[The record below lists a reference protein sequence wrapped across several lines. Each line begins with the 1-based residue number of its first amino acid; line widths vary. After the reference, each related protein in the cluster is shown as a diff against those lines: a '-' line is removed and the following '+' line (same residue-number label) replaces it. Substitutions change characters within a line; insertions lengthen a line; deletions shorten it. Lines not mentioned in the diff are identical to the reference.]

1 MGEEFK
7 AITTQEEF
15 DKAIQDRLNRQKETL
30 EKQYADYET
39 IKTKN
44 ASLESENAALKATV
58 EESNKKT
65 EGYDKSISDLNA
77 KIAGY
82 ETANMRTRIALQ
94 NGIPYDL
101 ASRLVGDDEASI
113 TADAKKLAELVG
125 HKEPIAPLKDTEP
138 NISGSDGAYKSLL
151 ENLNLEGE

>member
-1 MGEEFK
+1 MSEEFK

-15 DKAIQDRLNRQKETL
+15 DRAIQERLNRQKESI
-30 EKQYADYET
+30 EKQYADYAEIKARNTILET
-39 IKTKN
+39 EAGTLK
-44 ASLESENAALKATV
+44 ASLAEVNGKIG
-58 EESNKKT
+58 N
-65 EGYDKSISDLNA
+65 YDKDLSSLNA

-94 NGIPYDL
+94 HGIPYDL
-101 ASRLVGDDEASI
+101 AGRLVGEDEASI

-125 HKEPIAPLKDTEP
+125 SKEPVPPLRDVEP
-138 NISGSDGAYKSLL
+138 IIDGKDGAYKALL

>member
-1 MGEEFK
+1 MEFK

-15 DKAIQDRLNRQKETL
+15 DTAIQERLSRQKKSIE
-30 EKQYADYET
+30 EQYADYAEIKKRNAELET
-39 IKTKN
+39 EVGTLKTTL
-44 ASLESENAALKATV
+44 AET
-58 EESNKKT
+58 NKKYAD
-65 EGYDKSISDLNA
+65 YDKDVADLNA

-94 NGIPYDL
+94 YGIPFDL
-101 ASRLVGDDEASI
+101 AGRLVGEDEESI

-125 HKEPIAPLKDTEP
+125 HKEPIAPLKDVEP
-138 NISGSDGAYKSLL
+138 TVDDKDGAYKSLL

>member
-1 MGEEFK
+1 MEFK

-15 DKAIQDRLNRQKETL
+15 DRAIQERLNRQKESI
-30 EKQYADYET
+30 EKQYADYAE

-44 ASLESENAALKATV
+44 TELETEIGALKTTLS
-58 EESNKKT
+58 ETKTKT
-65 EGYDKSISDLNA
+65 EGYDKDIADLNA

-94 NGIPYDL
+94 HGIPYDL
-101 ASRLVGDDEASI
+101 AGRLVGEDEKSI
-113 TADAKKLAELVG
+113 TEDAKKLAELVRP
-125 HKEPIAPLKDTEP
+125 KEPVPPLKDTEP
-138 NISGSDGAYKSLL
+138 KVDDKDGAYKSLL